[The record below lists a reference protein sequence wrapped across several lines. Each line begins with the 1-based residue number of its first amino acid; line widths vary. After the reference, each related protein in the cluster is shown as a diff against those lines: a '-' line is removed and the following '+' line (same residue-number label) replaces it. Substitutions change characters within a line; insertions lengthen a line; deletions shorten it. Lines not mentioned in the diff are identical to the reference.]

1 MLKEILVMEPEHYIQ
16 VARLTNIIRLTNDL
30 GQSQPL
36 QQLRFATP
44 HITANT
50 FRRQ

>member
-30 GQSQPL
+30 GQSQVL
-36 QQLRFATP
+36 QNWCYPFLWISSRKFVP
-44 HITANT
+44 
-50 FRRQ
+50 F